1 MLCVEQGPVIQSYF
15 PWLVN
20 LENTE
25 YFARLFE
32 LCTMLAL
39 FSLFC
44 SLIMFGS
51 SNLEKPSTA
60 KYYSPGRLWS
70 VEVEV
75 LWKDL
80 NS

>member
-1 MLCVEQGPVIQSYF
+1 MCRAGASRVELG
-15 PWLVN
+15 N
-20 LENTE
+20 LETTK

-32 LCTMLAL
+32 LCTLLGL

-60 KYYSPGRLWS
+60 KYYSPGRFLGKWRCS
-70 VEVEV
+70 G
-75 LWKDL
+75 KT
-80 NS
+80 